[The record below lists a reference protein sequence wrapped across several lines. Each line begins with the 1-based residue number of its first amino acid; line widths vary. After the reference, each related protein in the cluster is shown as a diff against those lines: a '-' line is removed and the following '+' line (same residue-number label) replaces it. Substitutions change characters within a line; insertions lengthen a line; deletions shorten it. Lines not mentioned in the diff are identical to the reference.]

1 MERGFLYI
9 IAGMVAV
16 LVLVV
21 GVEVGID
28 STVVTGIDLD
38 LNTSVATN

>member
-1 MERGFLYI
+1 MDRGFLYI

-28 STVVTGIDLD
+28 SKMMTGIDLD
-38 LNTSVATN
+38 LNTSIATN